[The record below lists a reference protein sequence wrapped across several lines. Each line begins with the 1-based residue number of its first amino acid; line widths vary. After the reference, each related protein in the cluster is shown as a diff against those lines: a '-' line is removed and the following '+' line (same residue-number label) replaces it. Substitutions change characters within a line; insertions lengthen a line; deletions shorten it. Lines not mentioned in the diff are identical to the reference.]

1 MKSFTTTLA
10 LFAVSGLAFAQVP
23 AATGQTQV
31 GHKGPKKQIEN
42 KFQSAS
48 AKPTLSTRPA
58 SNTGGMIFAGVNGS
72 DDCASATAISGS
84 GSWACDTTAATTG
97 AEGQDACDQFGY
109 TAVPLDIWY
118 EWTADVTGDAVVGT
132 CGTINWDSKIVV
144 YAGSG
149 CPVASSMVG
158 CNDDAGG
165 CAGFSSQTSFSCVA
179 GEVFMIQLG
188 AYGPSTSVGTGT
200 LNCSIAAVIT
210 NDDCASATAIAGQ
223 GNFAY
228 SNIGATTGAEGQ
240 AEGICYQF
248 GSSAVAN
255 DVWYEWTPD
264 ANGTAI
270 VSLCA
275 GAAHDSKLAAYPGS
289 CASGGALACNDDNC
303 GLASEIQFAVT
314 AGVPVTIQLGSYPSS
329 SPSSGA
335 GSFDISILGGP
346 TANDDCASATAIS
359 GQGLFGFDNVLAT
372 IGGEGQN
379 EGHCNTHNNY
389 GPAIAHDV
397 WYTWTADAT
406 GYATVST
413 VGLTSVDSK
422 IAAYNGAGCPSVG
435 SAIICNDDNL
445 DTFESMLQFAVT
457 AGTDYTLQI
466 GGWPNSGGG
475 GTGDFSIS
483 INTAALAGD
492 NSDNAI
498 AISGQGS
505 FIADTTGMTTGS
517 FGQEE
522 DNCSHFGLNE
532 FSDDMWFEWT
542 ADADGDATVSL
553 CGSTSGDSKLGAYPG
568 GGNPLP
574 QTSLA
579 CLDDSCGIGSFL
591 TEITFPVVANTN
603 YLLQVGQYFGTGTAA
618 YQMDISIDSPLPPHP
633 YDDCAN
639 ALPLVTGPNLIDTD
653 GSTFG
658 SAAAT
663 TGAAGTCFTIHNDSW
678 YSFTAS
684 RDGEIGMVFC
694 GENGTSTASFD
705 TKIEV
710 YDGCGGA
717 SVACNDD
724 TCGFGS
730 GVRFPSTAGQ
740 TYYVQVGGFG
750 AGDSGTGQ
758 LAVIEM
764 TGTAFCNANG
774 VDAVDCP
781 CGNNNDDFL
790 FEAGCANGS
799 TQGGVLMAEGAATAG
814 GDDLSLVAVR
824 LVPNLPMLFFQ
835 GENAI
840 NGGMGTTFGDGLR
853 CVGFNVKRLI
863 VLTSDA
869 DGSVNSQNDGG
880 LDVAVTG
887 GVVAGDTR
895 HYQAW
900 YRQSSSGG
908 PCGNSHNLTNGLT
921 ITWEL

>member
-58 SNTGGMIFAGVNGS
+58 SNTGGIISAGVNGS
-72 DDCASATAISGS
+72 DDCSTAPAIAGS
-84 GSWACDTTAATTG
+84 LVLNIDTTGATTG
-97 AEGQDACDQFGY
+97 AEGQIGSAFNN
-109 TAVPLDIWY
+109 DIWWN
-118 EWTADVTGDAVVGT
+118 WTADATGTVSVST
-132 CGTINWDSKIVV
+132 CNTADFDSKINI
-144 YAGSG
+144 YAGGGCPAVGAIAYNDDGSG
-149 CPVASSMVG
+149 CANWTTFV
-158 CNDDAGG
+158 
-165 CAGFSSQTSFSCVA
+165 SFSCVA
-179 GEVFMIQLG
+179 GEEFAIQLG
-188 AYGPSTSVGTGT
+188 GYSASSAGTGT
-200 LNCSIAAVIT
+200 MSIELAAAIT

-228 SNIGATTGAEGQ
+228 SNLGATAGAEGQ
-240 AEGICYQF
+240 NESICYQF
-248 GSSAVAN
+248 GSSTVAN

-264 ANGTAI
+264 VNGTAI

-275 GAAHDSKLAAYPGS
+275 GAAHDSKLVAYPGS
-289 CASGGALACNDDNC
+289 CASGGALACNDDSC

-329 SPSSGA
+329 APSSGA

-346 TANDDCASATAIS
+346 TANDDCASATAIA
-359 GQGLFGFDNVLAT
+359 GQGTFGFDNQLAT
-372 IGGEGQN
+372 IGAEGQN
-379 EGHCNTHNNY
+379 EGHCNTHGGY
-389 GPAIAHDV
+389 GSGVAHDV

-413 VGLTSVDSK
+413 VGGTSVDSK
-422 IAAYNGAGCPSVG
+422 IAAYTGAGCPSDG
-435 SAIICNDDNL
+435 SAIICNDDNEA
-445 DTFESMLQFAVT
+445 TFQSMLQFAVT

-466 GGWPNSGGG
+466 GGWPNNGSG
-475 GTGDFSIS
+475 GTGDFYIS
-483 INTAALAGD
+483 INSSPTLGD

-498 AISGQGS
+498 AIAGQGS
-505 FIADTTGMTTGS
+505 FTADTTGMTTGS

-553 CGSTSGDSKLGAYPG
+553 CNTAGGDSKLGVYPG
-568 GGNPLP
+568 GGSPLP
-574 QTSLA
+574 QTSIA
-579 CLDDSCGIGSFL
+579 CLDDSCGYL
-591 TEITFPVVANTN
+591 TEITFPVVASTT
-603 YLLQVGQYFGTGTAA
+603 YLLQVGQYFGVGTSA
-618 YQMDISIDSPLPPHP
+618 YQMDIGIVSPLPPHP
-633 YDDCAN
+633 YDDCAS
-639 ALPLVTGPNLIDTD
+639 AYPLVTGPNLIDTD

-717 SVACNDD
+717 SLACNDD
-724 TCGFGS
+724 TCGVGS
-730 GVRFPSTAGQ
+730 GVRFASTAGT
-740 TYYVQVGGFG
+740 TYYVQIGGYS
-750 AGDSGTGQ
+750 AGDSGTG
-758 LAVIEM
+758 AMSVIEM

-774 VDAVDCP
+774 VGGVPCP
-781 CGNNNDDFL
+781 CGNDNDDFL
-790 FEAGCANGS
+790 FESGCANSS
-799 TQGGVLMAEGAATAG
+799 TQGAVLMAEGAPTAG
-814 GDDLSLVAVR
+814 GNDLSLVAVR

-840 NGGMGTTFGDGLR
+840 NGGMGVTFGDGLR
-853 CVGFNVKRLI
+853 CVGLNVKRLI
-863 VLTSDA
+863 VLTSDG
-869 DGSVNSQNDGG
+869 DGAVNSQNDGA
-880 LDVAVTG
+880 LDVAATG
-887 GVVAGDTR
+887 GAVAGDTL

-900 YRQSSSGG
+900 YRQDSAGA

>member
-1 MKSFTTTLA
+1 MKPFTTTLA

-58 SNTGGMIFAGVNGS
+58 SNTGGVISAGVNGS
-72 DDCASATAISGS
+72 DDCSTAPAVAGS
-84 GSWACDTTAATTG
+84 LALNIDTTGATTG
-97 AEGQDACDQFGY
+97 AEGQLGSSFY
-109 TAVPLDIWY
+109 NDIWWN
-118 EWTADVTGDAVVGT
+118 WTADATGTVTVST
-132 CGTINWDSKIVV
+132 CNTVNFDSKINI
-144 YAGSG
+144 YAGGGCPTVGAIAYNDDGSG
-149 CPVASSMVG
+149 CS
-158 CNDDAGG
+158 
-165 CAGFSSQTSFSCVA
+165 GFTTYLSFSCVA
-179 GEVFMIQLG
+179 GEEFAVQLG
-188 AYGPSTSVGTGT
+188 GYGSGDAGTGT
-200 LNCSIAAVIT
+200 MSIDIVAAIT
-210 NDDCASATAIAGQ
+210 NDDCGSATAIAGQ
-223 GNFAY
+223 GNFSY
-228 SNIGATTGAEGQ
+228 SNLGATTGAEGQ

-248 GSSAVAN
+248 GSSTVAN

-264 ANGTAI
+264 VNGTAI
-270 VSLCA
+270 VSLCG

-329 SPSSGA
+329 APSSGS
-335 GSFDISILGGP
+335 GSFDISILAGP

-359 GQGLFGFDNVLAT
+359 GQGTFGFDNQLAT
-372 IGGEGQN
+372 IGAEGQN
-379 EGHCNTHNNY
+379 EGHCNTHGGY
-389 GPAIAHDV
+389 GSAIAHDV

-413 VGLTSVDSK
+413 IGGTGVDSK
-422 IAAYNGAGCPSVG
+422 IAAYNGAGCPSDG
-435 SAIICNDDNL
+435 SAIICNDDNEL
-445 DTFESMLQFAVT
+445 TFQSMLQFAVT

-466 GGWPNSGGG
+466 GGWPNNGSG
-475 GTGDFSIS
+475 GTGDFYIS
-483 INTAALAGD
+483 INSSPTLGD

-498 AISGQGS
+498 AIAGQGS
-505 FIADTTGMTTGS
+505 FTADTTGMTTGS

-522 DNCSHFGLNE
+522 DNCSHFGRNE

-542 ADADGDATVSL
+542 ADADGDATVTL
-553 CGSTSGDSKLGAYPG
+553 CNTGSGDSKLGAYPG

-579 CLDDSCGIGSFL
+579 CMDDTCGFL
-591 TEITFPVVANTN
+591 TEIAFPVVANTN
-603 YLLQVGQYFGTGTAA
+603 YLLQVGQYFGAGTSA

-639 ALPLVTGPNLIDTD
+639 ALPLVTGPNTIDTD

-684 RDGEIGMVFC
+684 RDGEIAMVFC
-694 GENGTSTASFD
+694 HENGVSSANFD

-724 TCGFGS
+724 TCGLGS
-730 GVRFPSTAGQ
+730 GVRFASTAGT

-750 AGDSGTGQ
+750 SGDSGTGE

-774 VDAVDCP
+774 VGGVPCP
-781 CGNNNDDFL
+781 CGNDNDDFI

-799 TQGGVLMAEGAATAG
+799 TQGGVLMAEGAPTAG
-814 GDDLSLVAVR
+814 GNDLSLVAVR

-840 NGGMGTTFGDGLR
+840 NGGMGVTFGDGLR

-863 VLTSDA
+863 VLTSDG
-869 DGSVNSQNDGG
+869 DGAVNSQNDGG
-880 LDVAVTG
+880 LDVALTG
-887 GVVAGDTR
+887 GAVAGDTR

-908 PCGNSHNLTNGLT
+908 PCGSSHNLTNGMT